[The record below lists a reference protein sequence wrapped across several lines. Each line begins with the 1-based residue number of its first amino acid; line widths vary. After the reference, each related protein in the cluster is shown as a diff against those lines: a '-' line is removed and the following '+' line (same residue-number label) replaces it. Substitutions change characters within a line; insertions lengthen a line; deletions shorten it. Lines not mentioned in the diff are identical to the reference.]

1 MTKKCLMISDFSVA
15 EITAIID
22 RAEKMKKSP
31 HEYIVALRG
40 KSLGVIFEKPSTRT
54 RVSFEVGINQLGG
67 FSFYLAPE
75 EMQLGKREEIRDV
88 ARTLSRYL
96 DVVVLRTFKHH
107 LIEEFSRY
115 STIPVINGLSDLAHP
130 CQAFADY
137 MTIKEKFLDPHAI
150 TVAYVGDANN
160 VLNSLMAI
168 LCKMGVSLNI
178 AAPAQRGVNPTLLKQ
193 VQSFAAESGA
203 KLVVGSSPEE
213 AVKNA
218 NVIYTDVFISM
229 GEESKKQEKLKDFA
243 GFQVN
248 KELLKHCEL
257 EPYIM
262 HCLPAHRGEEI
273 TDEVFESDRSIMFD
287 QAENRLHVQKS
298 ILCYLLG

>member
-1 MTKKCLMISDFSVA
+1 MTKKCLMIDDFSTA
-15 EITAIID
+15 EISQIID
-22 RAEKMKKSP
+22 LAEKIKQSP
-31 HEYIVALRG
+31 HEYSVALRG

-67 FSFYLAPE
+67 FSYYLAPE
-75 EMQLGKREEIRDV
+75 EMQLGKREEICDV
-88 ARTLSRYL
+88 SRTLSRYL
-96 DVVVLRTFKHH
+96 DAVVLRTFKHH
-107 LIEEFSRY
+107 LIEEFARY
-115 STIPVINGLSDLAHP
+115 STIPVINGLTDLGHP

-160 VLNSLMAI
+160 VLNSLMTI

-178 AAPAQRGVNPTLLKQ
+178 ATPAARGVNPALLSQAQGYAKA
-193 VQSFAAESGA
+193 SDA
-203 KLVVGSSPEE
+203 KLTVGSSPEQ

-229 GEESKKQEKLKDFA
+229 GEETKKQEKLKDFS

-248 KELLKHCEL
+248 KQLLAHCEQ

-273 TDEVFESDRSIMFD
+273 TDEVFESERSIVFD

-298 ILCYLLG
+298 ILCYLLA